1 MQRDVLE
8 LLKRIAN
15 ALALQFGTNC
25 EVVIHDLTGDDP
37 ENTIACIEN
46 GHVSKR
52 DAKAGPSRIVLDAMR
67 EGRRDLPDHYNYLT
81 KTNDG
86 RILRS
91 SSVYIKDE
99 SGKATGIFC
108 INYDLTDLMMA
119 QSVINNFVQ
128 RGGPGKEP
136 ERIPTNVNE
145 LLDDLLEK
153 KRAAGRQAGGHD
165 EQGRQ
170 GAGHRL
176 PKRGGSIA
184 HHQERRQD
192 RQIFRHQ
199 QIQPVRLS
207 GQQLGRQMK
216 TPHTPYLANQ
226 TGGQNRGF

>member
-153 KRAAGRQAGGHD
+153 SVQLVGKPVAMMNKDDKVRAIRFLSA
-165 EQGRQ
+165 E
-170 GAGHRL
+170 GALLITKSGD
-176 PKRGGSIA
+176 KIA
-184 HHQERRQD
+184 KYFG
-192 RQIFRHQ
+192 ISKYS
-199 QIQPVRLS
+199 LYA
-207 GQQLGRQMK
+207 
-216 TPHTPYLANQ
+216 YLDSSSDAK
-226 TGGQNRGF
+226 

>member
-108 INYDLTDLMMA
+108 INHDLTDLMMA

-153 KRAAGRQAGGHD
+153 SVQLVGKPVAMMNKDDKVRAIAFLNEAGALLITKSGD
-165 EQGRQ
+165 
-170 GAGHRL
+170 
-176 PKRGGSIA
+176 KIA
-184 HHQERRQD
+184 KYFG
-192 RQIFRHQ
+192 ISKYS
-199 QIQPVRLS
+199 LYA
-207 GQQLGRQMK
+207 
-216 TPHTPYLANQ
+216 YLDSSSDAK
-226 TGGQNRGF
+226 

>member
-67 EGRRDLPDHYNYLT
+67 EGRRDLPDHYN
-81 KTNDG
+81 DG

-153 KRAAGRQAGGHD
+153 SVQLVGKPVAMMNKDDKVRAIAFLNEAGALLITKSGD
-165 EQGRQ
+165 
-170 GAGHRL
+170 
-176 PKRGGSIA
+176 KIA
-184 HHQERRQD
+184 KYFG
-192 RQIFRHQ
+192 ISKYS
-199 QIQPVRLS
+199 LYA
-207 GQQLGRQMK
+207 
-216 TPHTPYLANQ
+216 YLDSSSDAK
-226 TGGQNRGF
+226 

>member
-1 MQRDVLE
+1 MQRDLLE

-153 KRAAGRQAGGHD
+153 SVQLVGKPVAMMNKDDKVRAIAFLNEAGALLITKSGD
-165 EQGRQ
+165 
-170 GAGHRL
+170 
-176 PKRGGSIA
+176 KIA
-184 HHQERRQD
+184 KYFG
-192 RQIFRHQ
+192 ISKYS
-199 QIQPVRLS
+199 LYA
-207 GQQLGRQMK
+207 
-216 TPHTPYLANQ
+216 YLDSSSDAK
-226 TGGQNRGF
+226 